1 MSTQIIIPALFAIGS
16 LCFLVGNLIA
26 IWELLK

>member
-1 MSTQIIIPALFAIGS
+1 MASQLVTLILFVIGS

-26 IWELLK
+26 IWNLLK